1 MGMTPNQAHS
11 SLSPVPPQKHRSPNR
26 VGCIL
31 LLVVVLIVLGAAAYA
46 ATVLWNVHLPGIGG
60 QPQITTQNLGQT
72 VPYAG
77 VDVTLL
83 NAQQSQS
90 FADDPHTA
98 NDGMIRLNVQEK
110 NSTQSKISWSYFDVA
125 QLLLPD
131 KTRVKPAYVKSLVS
145 LAPGVSATNVIDF
158 AVPSSDSISQ
168 LTLLLGR
175 DSEAQMNIPLS
186 GKADA
191 NQYQPKTTQLQGQ
204 ALYYGLNWTL
214 KSATASY
221 SIAGQQASSGNRY
234 VTLLFS
240 VDNTLSQEAIVGSPY
255 SYMRLHYGN
264 TSIVPA
270 STTLP
275 VSFETGANNVTGTVS
290 FLVPQN
296 ATAFTLILLQ
306 QNGFDQASINFH
318 V

>member
-1 MGMTPNQAHS
+1 MAQVLPPVCPRCGAPVVAGERFCPNCGLSAGAMGMTPNQAHS

-110 NSTQSKISWSYFDVA
+110 K
-125 QLLLPD
+125 
-131 KTRVKPAYVKSLVS
+131 RVKPAYVKSLVS

-175 DSEAQMNIPLS
+175 DSEAQM
-186 GKADA
+186 
-191 NQYQPKTTQLQGQ
+191 
-204 ALYYGLNWTL
+204 
-214 KSATASY
+214 
-221 SIAGQQASSGNRY
+221 
-234 VTLLFS
+234 
-240 VDNTLSQEAIVGSPY
+240 
-255 SYMRLHYGN
+255 
-264 TSIVPA
+264 
-270 STTLP
+270 
-275 VSFETGANNVTGTVS
+275 
-290 FLVPQN
+290 
-296 ATAFTLILLQ
+296 
-306 QNGFDQASINFH
+306 
-318 V
+318 